1 MCQLKNVPKKYMR
14 KLLLAFFLLASAGIT
29 VAVLWVFFNGEE
41 IKKIVVTEVSKKITK
56 STAEANLLQ
65 SALGFDRSH
74 TYLFLFLN
82 NTELRPAG
90 GFIGSYAVVSME
102 QGIPRLI
109 KVEGT
114 EILDNTAPNFESIPP
129 DALKTYLGISKWSF
143 RDSNWNPDFA
153 QSGAKALELY
163 KKENGAAAN
172 DIEGVIGFTPTVVED
187 FLRIVGPIQLNGE
200 EFNADN
206 FTEKLEYEVEYGF
219 AKRGITFSERKRMLA
234 DLTAALLSKI
244 KIDLIKNSPAYWQ
257 SGERLLTEKQIVA
270 YSPNS
275 DWQRIL
281 VSGDWAGEM
290 KKDNSDYLLW
300 VDANLGALKTD
311 VAIKRSL
318 SLNIN
323 KKNDGYEARA
333 MMKYEHAGRMNW
345 RISRYRTYGRIFVP
359 QGSKIV
365 KVEGKFKN
373 AKGIDGVFD
382 QGVENG
388 RQWFGAFI
396 AVEPGQTGQ
405 LGFVYNLSPQIVS
418 QIDGGNYN
426 LRIQKQIG
434 TLAPPLT
441 LNINFDKQ
449 INTAVPNS
457 AVEKNND
464 GQYNLVTDLSQDRTF
479 KLELER

>member
-1 MCQLKNVPKKYMR
+1 MR
-14 KLLLAFFLLASAGIT
+14 KLLLAFFLLASAGVT
-29 VAVLWVFFNGEE
+29 VAVLWMFFNGDE
-41 IKKIVVTEVSKKITK
+41 IKKIVVTEIGKKITQN
-56 STAEANLLQ
+56 TAEANLLR

-102 QGIPRLI
+102 RGVPHLI

-114 EILDNTAPNFESIPP
+114 EILDNTAPDFESTPP
-129 DALKTYLGISKWSF
+129 DALKTYLGINKWSF

-163 KKENGAAAN
+163 KKENGVAAN

-187 FLRIVGPIQLNGE
+187 FLRIVGPIQLNGD
-200 EFNADN
+200 EFNVDN

-219 AKRGITFSERKRMLA
+219 AKRGIIFSERKRMLA

-244 KIDLIKNSPAYWQ
+244 KMDLIKKSPVYLRL
-257 SGERLLTEKQIVA
+257 GERLLEEKQIVA

-275 DWQRIL
+275 DWQKIL
-281 VSGDWAGEM
+281 VSRDWAGEM
-290 KKDNSDYLLW
+290 KNDNSDYLLW

-311 VAIKRSL
+311 VVIKRSL
-318 SLNIN
+318 SLDVN
-323 KKNDGYEARA
+323 KKDDGYEARA
-333 MMKYEHAGRMNW
+333 TMRYAHTGKMNW
-345 RISRYRTYGRIFVP
+345 RISRYRTYSRIFVP

-365 KVEGKFKN
+365 KVEGKIKN

-396 AVEPGQTGQ
+396 TVEPGQTGQ
-405 LGFVYNLSPQIVS
+405 LGFVYALSPQIAS
-418 QIDGGNYN
+418 LIDGGNYN
-426 LRIQKQIG
+426 LQIQKQIG

-441 LNINFDKQ
+441 LNINFDKK
-449 INTAVPNS
+449 INTAVPNR

-464 GQYNLVTDLSQDRTF
+464 RQYNLVTDLSQDRIF